1 MHLQQTPLDA
11 SGICCLEKDASKLGV
26 RPGIRINEKLK
37 EFPAEAKVALLHG
50 MIHANGVRG
59 HEVEFKFALLE
70 LFKKAAYLDPDPP
83 IL

>member
-1 MHLQQTPLDA
+1 
-11 SGICCLEKDASKLGV
+11 
-26 RPGIRINEKLK
+26 
-37 EFPAEAKVALLHG
+37 VALLHE

-70 LFKKAAYLDPDPP
+70 LFKKGAYLDPDPP